1 MNKFDEALK
10 FLDKGARMFD
20 TDLFN
25 KFDEVIELLD
35 NGCDGQEAFDT
46 YKKALEYGKKLEILL
61 ELYRDYFF
69 VVENKYNLS
78 NSENIKTELAIKI
91 KELESEIKNDI

>member
-1 MNKFDEALK
+1 MNKFDEALD
-10 FLDKGARMFD
+10 FLNRGTRA
-20 TDLFN
+20 LYIN
-25 KFDEVIELLD
+25 EKFDEALELLD

-69 VVENKYNLS
+69 VVEHKYNLS
-78 NSENIKTELAIKI
+78 NSENIKTELAVRI
-91 KELESEIKNDI
+91 KELEKEIEK